1 MLRVSLKTLG
11 SDVLS
16 AETEPEWTV
25 VALSLIRF
33 GKADLTAVPELT
45 GRKYDMAI
53 EGGRKILEMDRANG
67 LARWLVTTAYERKGD
82 ISKTIDMQEETA
94 VLYGENK
101 EAAAERFTRLRRAY
115 QSLGAQGYWRANLE
129 QHLSEWKKNP
139 GDPYGHAVLYAR
151 VGEKD
156 HVFGWLEKAHQ
167 ARSQELLFWLRTD
180 PAFDLLRSDPRYADL
195 VHRIGFPQQTQ

>member
-1 MLRVSLKTLG
+1 
-11 SDVLS
+11 
-16 AETEPEWTV
+16 
-25 VALSLIRF
+25 
-33 GKADLTAVPELT
+33 
-45 GRKYDMAI
+45 MAI
-53 EGGRKILEMDRANG
+53 EGGRKILEMDRGNG

-139 GDPYGHAVLYAR
+139 GDPYSHAVLYAR

-180 PAFDLLRSDPRYADL
+180 PAFDGLRSDPRYADL